1 MTDKAYFGKI
11 GNWKESLDSIEN
23 SKNEGAKSLFFYKWA
38 ERPVQ
43 FSEGFYADEYPESG
57 RFADGHFVI
66 QDMMRQIDSMFT
78 GEFDFLN
85 REYLEDKGFRAYLL
99 DRFKDPGLLHHCVFW
114 DFGNDPTAIT
124 FEWLHFHGNGHLCL
138 DMLHGKNYDIFGRPC
153 AVSSDQ
159 GPWNHLIAL
168 YHDQIEHHQ
177 EDEPG
182 WKLFVK
188 VVGWP
193 LS

>member
-1 MTDKAYFGKI
+1 MPKTACFGKI
-11 GNWKESLDSIEN
+11 GNWKESLGHTTGYGKD
-23 SKNEGAKSLFFYKWA
+23 GANSLFFYKWA

-43 FSEGFYADEYPESG
+43 LSEGFYAEDYPESG
-57 RFADGHFVI
+57 KFADGHFVI
-66 QDMMRQIDSMFT
+66 QGIMRQIDSMFV
-78 GEFDFLN
+78 GEFDVLN
-85 REYLEDKGFRAYLL
+85 REYLKEEGFRAYLL

-124 FEWLHFHGNGHLCL
+124 FEWLHFHGKSHLCL

-153 AVSSDQ
+153 TVDPNQSSWSYLVS
-159 GPWNHLIAL
+159 L
-168 YHDQIEHHQ
+168 YHDQIKYHR

>member
-1 MTDKAYFGKI
+1 MAKTACFGKI
-11 GNWKESLDSIEN
+11 GNWKESLARIEK
-23 SKNEGAKSLFFYKWA
+23 SKSEGAKSLFFYEWA

-43 FSEGFYADEYPESG
+43 FSEGFYAEEYPESEK
-57 RFADGHFVI
+57 FSDGHFVI
-66 QDMMRQIDSMFT
+66 QDIMRQIDSMFV
-78 GEFDFLN
+78 GEFSMLN

-124 FEWLHFHGNGHLCL
+124 FEWLHFHGKGHLCL
-138 DMLHGKNYDIFGRPC
+138 DMLHGENYDIFGRPC
-153 AVSSDQ
+153 TASSDDS
-159 GPWNHLIAL
+159 PWNQLITL
-168 YHDQIEHHQ
+168 YHDQIERHQ
-177 EDEPG
+177 ENEPG
-182 WKLFVK
+182 WKLFAT

>member
-1 MTDKAYFGKI
+1 MVRTAVFGGI
-11 GNWKESLDSIEN
+11 GNWKKSLDRIEN
-23 SKNEGAKSLFFYKWA
+23 TKNEGAKSLYFYEWA

-43 FSEGFYADEYPESG
+43 LSEGFYAEDYPESE

-66 QDMMRQIDSMFT
+66 QDTMRQIDSMFVS
-78 GEFDFLN
+78 EFDMLN

-114 DFGNDPTAIT
+114 DFGNDPMAIT
-124 FEWLHFHGNGHLCL
+124 FEWLHFRGKSHLCL

-153 AVSSDQ
+153 ASDFNQ

-177 EDEPG
+177 KNEPG

-188 VVGWP
+188 VLGWP